1 MSDELQQVEFVRTDN
16 VVQRLPRVALGVPV
30 FYDISWSPADKTDLT
45 GIKPVYEKVHIGY
58 ELLVV
63 RDEEIGQ
70 LHMGRSCLGIDDR
83 AVVHDIVF
91 TISPKED
98 GLLDAAGRFLH
109 CDFTDNTG
117 EVGINRSLVP
127 VYSPAFDGFVGEL
140 PGLCD

>member
-1 MSDELQQVEFVRTDN
+1 LSDELQQVEFVRTDN

-30 FYDISWSPADKTDLT
+30 FYDMSWNPAEKTDLT
-45 GIKPVYEKVHIGY
+45 GLKPVYEKVHIGH

-70 LHMGRSCLGIDDR
+70 LHMGRSCLDDGR
-83 AVVHDIVF
+83 AVVHDIVS

-98 GLLDAAGRFLH
+98 GLLDASSRFLD
-109 CDFTDNTG
+109 CSFTDNTG